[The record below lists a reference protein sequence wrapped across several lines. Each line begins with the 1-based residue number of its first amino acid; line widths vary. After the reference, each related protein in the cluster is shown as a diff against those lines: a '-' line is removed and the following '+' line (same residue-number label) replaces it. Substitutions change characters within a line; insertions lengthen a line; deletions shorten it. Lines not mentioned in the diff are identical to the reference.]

1 MLLFCF
7 LLDLAIITL
16 ATLVVV
22 ILVTGGTLF
31 HVGSVAI
38 GLRSVDN
45 PLVELAG
52 LLFLRYLARRRAP
65 FLLIP
70 RLRLSTI
77 DSSSRDAA
85 GRLLRRLSAMESG
98 ETRRVLLVLCVG
110 AILTK
115 LAAAWWLPGF
125 FSGDD
130 VEIHEMTF
138 SALFR
143 DRGWPIWELRNAFFP
158 MVFIYPAQLL
168 AFAAGFVEPRTL
180 VFAGRASVALLST
193 LAIPLTWLAAR
204 RAFPNDRAT
213 PLIAA
218 ALLAV
223 NKLHMSFGSSELPRP
238 VASLFVLGAFIVILG
253 TWRGKPVVAG
263 LLLGCAAAFRFS
275 EAVFLVP
282 VILMLARERRVRE
295 LLLLTVSSAI
305 AAALIVGVADWI
317 YWGEPFAS
325 ARAAVDYTLVNRL
338 SSRGYEPFYQYLR
351 LVPSWSNVVVVALAI
366 AGSVGAPRLALWTWV
381 PIVLLS
387 FLPHKEERYLIPV
400 MPFLAIAAARGTV
413 RTLITTGNRDA
424 TSPAARALGAFV
436 LPVLIL
442 ALLQEAGGWRL
453 ARANHGIRLTEHL
466 RAQGAGGFA
475 GEHTWRLGGRPYLH
489 AFDPIIELDDS
500 RLHDAHSRAE
510 AFKDVKWIV
519 VRKATA
525 SRLDP
530 AELEHLG
537 FSPYEWDDVEYVTF
551 VRRATGG

>member
-1 MLLFCF
+1 MLLVCC
-7 LLDLAIITL
+7 LLDLAIVTL

-31 HVGSVAI
+31 HIGGVAI

-45 PLVELAG
+45 PLAELAG
-52 LLFLRYLARRRAP
+52 LLVLRYLARDRAP

-70 RLRLSTI
+70 RLRLSNI
-77 DSSSRDAA
+77 DSASRDAA
-85 GRLLRRLSAMESG
+85 ARLLQWLSAMG
-98 ETRRVLLVLCVG
+98 WRDTRRVLVTLCVG

-168 AFAAGFVEPRTL
+168 AVGAGFVDPRSL
-180 VFAGRASVALLST
+180 VFAGRASVAFLST
-193 LAIPLTWLAAR
+193 LAIPLTWLAVR
-204 RAFPNDRAT
+204 RVFPNDRAT

-218 ALLAV
+218 ALLTL

-238 VASLFVLGAFIVILG
+238 VASVFVLSAFIVILAS
-253 TWRGKPVVAG
+253 WRGTAIVAG

-282 VILMLARERRVRE
+282 AVLMLLRERRVSDVVR
-295 LLLLTVSSAI
+295 LTVSSAI
-305 AAALIVGVADWI
+305 AAALVVGLADWI

-325 ARAAVDYTLVNRL
+325 ARAAVEYTLVDRL

-351 LVPSWSNVVVVALAI
+351 LVPAWSNVVIVALAI
-366 AGSVGAPRLALWTWV
+366 AGSIGAPRVALWTWV
-381 PIVLLS
+381 PIVMLS

-400 MPFLAIAAARGTV
+400 MPFLAIAAARGIARTV
-413 RTLITTGNRDA
+413 ITTRNRDA
-424 TSPAARALGAFV
+424 SRSARTVGAFV

-453 ARANHGIRLTEHL
+453 ARANHGVRLVEHL
-466 RAQGAGGFA
+466 RAQGVGGFA

-489 AFDPIIELDDS
+489 AFSPLIELDDA
-500 RLHDAHSRAE
+500 RLRDAHSRAQ

-530 AELEHLG
+530 AELERLG
-537 FSPYEWDDVEYVTF
+537 FSPYEWEDVEYVTF
-551 VRRATGG
+551 ARRPTGG